1 MASSADPRSTPAG
14 LWECVALGD
23 DDFPVWVAVLASAD
37 GQDGL
42 RVVLPEAEAA
52 RRVGDDA
59 LAIARLGPVGEVTA
73 LEVSATV
80 APRAPDLWFAE
91 VPDGESTPRALVLV
105 AFTGLG
111 VEPGTVLDVAAQR
124 QVEGLASSDQLG
136 AIRWYPD
143 TGEIDQVYVAPD
155 WRRRSIAAALM
166 GACATYN
173 LAVGQPM
180 GWADGQR
187 TALGEKWRNGFAW
200 GHRAA
205 DLTNLAPPMTPYD
218 QR

>member
-1 MASSADPRSTPAG
+1 MASSADPRTIPAG

-23 DDFPVWVAVLASAD
+23 DDFPVWVAVLPSTD
-37 GQDGL
+37 GQDGP

-52 RRVGDDA
+52 RRIGDDV
-59 LAIARLGPVGEVTA
+59 LTIARLGPVGEVTA

-80 APRAPDLWFAE
+80 APRAPQMWFAE
-91 VPDGESTPRALVLV
+91 VPEKDASPRAIVLV

-111 VEPGTVLDVAAQR
+111 VEPGSVLDAAAQHR
-124 QVEGLASSDQLG
+124 VEGLSSDDQLG

-143 TGEIDQVYVAPD
+143 TGEMDQVYVAPA
-155 WRRRSIAAALM
+155 WRRRSIAAALI
-166 GACATYN
+166 GAAATYN
-173 LAVGQPM
+173 LAVGKPM
-180 GWADGQR
+180 CWGDGQR

-218 QR
+218 ER